1 MSCVHH
7 SPKSRQASWCVS
19 SDGSSNSSLAIICVN
34 CNNGPSMCVQKILH
48 SHATPK
54 ILAGVWVVTAK
65 ILLLRK
71 ILGGFLVCDQWLQI
85 FYSYA
90 NPQRIFTTLKAC
102 RTSSRGATYT
112 FNIMADPWKT
122 WWQCIFKSDWRVV
135 MIFYKFY
142 AGFFVYYFKIFT
154 IVPVCW
160 IACQIL

>member
-90 NPQRIFTTLKAC
+90 NPRGFLLPWRLAGPLAVAPPTRLILWQIHGKHGDSASSN
-102 RTSSRGATYT
+102 RTEEL
-112 FNIMADPWKT
+112 
-122 WWQCIFKSDWRVV
+122 WWFLQVLRWVLCLLF
-135 MIFYKFY
+135 
-142 AGFFVYYFKIFT
+142 
-154 IVPVCW
+154 
-160 IACQIL
+160 